1 MIVGDGIREG
11 VEKMVSF
18 LNNNPTMQYRLA
30 LCELE
35 IYELENGEK
44 LIIPNLTLKT
54 KIVERGVL
62 RIENNTIK
70 FIEEQEE
77 KEINNNRSK
86 YSKSNYLNLDQW
98 IEQKLYNKDL
108 EDQIREFIQD
118 IEDANMFYTIAT
130 SDLNIKLKLPQ
141 YNKALGVFMFVGNKK
156 DVGFQ
161 PSLFYKYLETYNY
174 SKTIADEM
182 LKGLKKYLA
191 KDNKHVPYEDVKGYY
206 YIDMDVFLNN
216 KNDILSLV
224 EKFISNL

>member
-1 MIVGDGIREG
+1 
-11 VEKMVSF
+11 
-18 LNNNPTMQYRLA
+18 
-30 LCELE
+30 
-35 IYELENGEK
+35 
-44 LIIPNLTLKT
+44 
-54 KIVERGVL
+54 
-62 RIENNTIK
+62 
-70 FIEEQEE
+70 
-77 KEINNNRSK
+77 
-86 YSKSNYLNLDQW
+86 
-98 IEQKLYNKDL
+98 
-108 EDQIREFIQD
+108 
-118 IEDANMFYTIAT
+118 MFYTIAT